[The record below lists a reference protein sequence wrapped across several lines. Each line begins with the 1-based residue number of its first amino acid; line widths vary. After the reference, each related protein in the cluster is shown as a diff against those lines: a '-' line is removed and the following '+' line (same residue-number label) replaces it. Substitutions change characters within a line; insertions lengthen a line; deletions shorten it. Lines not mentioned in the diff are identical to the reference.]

1 VPVSFNDG
9 LTQLPHQI
17 FLGFSAFM
25 DFVGLIENLYI
36 LVVVFVVFKIS
47 VTSLSL
53 YRNLNF
59 CRSKREKQEQV
70 V

>member
-1 VPVSFNDG
+1 VPVSFNDS

-36 LVVVFVVFKIS
+36 LVVVVVFKIS